1 VRRAIGGLAVAFV
14 GMCGLA
20 VDALAQAA
28 GQSVELQGPAG
39 VELTSGTPQLTLR
52 VRGGAPPP
60 FRINLQIA
68 TNPDFVAPFVV
79 DSVLA
84 DTPDSIVTIVP
95 SRILPSATVVYWRAR
110 VTTGAQLLL
119 ETPSSGARI
128 TPPWLALVSPSG
140 SGGDILDTPTPQF
153 VWRSA
158 GVRAPVGPWRYQFS
172 VLESNGQARLI
183 TDPQLRDTVFQVSGP
198 QALLANASYRWRVR
212 ATLPTGESVTLT
224 SSATFVIIEPELPR
238 ATLSYQPF
246 PNPFPDP
253 TSFVSCFWFDVGEG
267 GADVSLDV
275 LDLRGNLVRSIIP
288 GTDGR
293 TRFPQGRYGR
303 AAPGTGTNCSG
314 AYVWNATDRFGET
327 VSPGVYLVRFRAN
340 GVTTV
345 RKVLFRG
352 R

>member
-1 VRRAIGGLAVAFV
+1 MRRAVAGVALTLAGLGGATRCLVA
-14 GMCGLA
+14 
-20 VDALAQAA
+20 
-28 GQSVELQGPAG
+28 QSGVQTVELQGPSE
-39 VELTSGTPQLTLR
+39 VELTSATPRLTLR
-52 VRGGAPPP
+52 VRGGAPAP
-60 FRINLQIA
+60 FTINFQIA
-68 TNPDFVAPFVV
+68 NNPDFVGPLLV
-79 DSVLA
+79 DSLFSS
-84 DTPDSIVTIVP
+84 PDSVVSIVP
-95 SRILPSATVVYWRAR
+95 SRVLPSAVVVYWRAR
-110 VTTGAQLLL
+110 VVTGAQQLIVS
-119 ETPSSGARI
+119 PSSGARV
-128 TPPWLALVSPSG
+128 TPPWLTLVSPSG
-140 SGGDILDTPTPQF
+140 AGGDILDTPTPRF

-158 GVRAPVGPWRYQFS
+158 GVSAPVGPWRYQFS
-172 VLESNGQARLI
+172 VLEATGQPRLI
-183 TDPQLRDTVFQVSGP
+183 TDPQLRDTVFQVTGA

-224 SSATFVIIEPELPR
+224 SSATFVIVEPELPR

-253 TSFVSCFWFDVGEG
+253 TSAVSCFWFDVGEG

-275 LDLRGNLVRSIIP
+275 LDLRGNLVRTIVP
-288 GTDGR
+288 GDDGR